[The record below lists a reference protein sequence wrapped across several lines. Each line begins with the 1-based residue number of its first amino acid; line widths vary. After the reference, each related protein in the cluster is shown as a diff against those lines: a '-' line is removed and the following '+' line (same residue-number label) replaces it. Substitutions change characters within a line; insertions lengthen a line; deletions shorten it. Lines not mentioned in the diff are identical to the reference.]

1 MHAAEIRHWTNI
13 NLQTMKSTCRFS
25 VVIFLLSFLPL
36 ISLCQ
41 PSEGMLANQTEP
53 PYRVGNWLPTDQAF
67 LNQWMETRIKQADSI
82 ATPFPPVI
90 EDFKNLIEN
99 DPEIYMLFHQMFT
112 ETSKHHYNK
121 TPIGTPQVKDYM
133 HMLQLFSAILK
144 TAPEFNETGL
154 VGFPINAILDWPMGT
169 YSGFAAFLNEK
180 VNAQLKA
187 ILNEWAKFLDSPESC
202 YVLSNDEHKGWFGK
216 DARKAMPD
224 FEKEFKCD
232 PAKPYHG
239 FTSWD
244 NFFTREFKD
253 GLRPVASPGD
263 NAVIVNACESAPY
276 KVATNVKKADKF
288 WIKGQPYSLMH
299 MLANDEYTDK
309 FVDGTIYQAFL
320 SALSYHRWHSPVSGK
335 IVKAYTKDGTYYSE
349 ALSEGFDPSGPNES
363 QGYITEV
370 AARAMIFIEADNPDI
385 GLMCFMAVGMAE
397 VSTCDITVKVGQH
410 VNKGD
415 QLGMFHFGGST
426 HCLIFRPEVKLDF
439 DLHGQKPG
447 LNSSNIEINSRIATV
462 RK

>member
-1 MHAAEIRHWTNI
+1 
-13 NLQTMKSTCRFS
+13 MKATYRLSILFCLLCSLPFFSTGQ
-25 VVIFLLSFLPL
+25 PNK
-36 ISLCQ
+36 SLMAVN
-41 PSEGMLANQTEP
+41 SDP
-53 PYRVGNWLPTDQAF
+53 PYRVGEWLPSDQTF
-67 LNQWMETRIKQADSI
+67 LNQWMEARIKQADSI
-82 ATPFPPVI
+82 AAPFPAVI

-99 DPEIYMLFHQMFT
+99 DPEIYMLFNQMFV

-144 TAPEFNETGL
+144 TAPEYNETGL

-169 YSGFAAFLNEK
+169 NSGFTAFLNEK
-180 VNAQLKA
+180 VNARLKA

-202 YVLSNDEHKGWFGK
+202 YVLSNDEHNGWFGK
-216 DARKAMPD
+216 DAKKAMPD

-232 PAKPYHG
+232 PSKPYHG

-244 NFFTREFKD
+244 NFFTREFKE
-253 GLRPVASPGD
+253 GQRPVASPGD
-263 NAVIVNACESAPY
+263 DAIIVNACESAPY
-276 KVATNVKKADKF
+276 KIATNVNRSDKF
-288 WIKGQPYSLMH
+288 WIKSQPYSLMH
-299 MLANDEYTDK
+299 MLANDEFTDK
-309 FVDGTIYQAFL
+309 FVGGTIYQAFL

-335 IVKAYTKDGTYYSE
+335 IVKAYVKDGTYYSE

-370 AARAMIFIEADNPDI
+370 ATRAMIFIEADNPAI

-397 VSTCDITVKVGQH
+397 VSTCDITVKAGQH
-410 VNKGD
+410 VTKGEE
-415 QLGMFHFGGST
+415 LGMFHFGGST

-462 RK
+462 KP